1 MDLQLSK
8 NVVKGICSIAGPQVP
23 FVLGDSGQA
32 NVMIHVV
39 ISDGTHFSFP
49 DGSGVQT
56 TGSTVLPPGDYA
68 CTVMVAAFSHGAFGT
83 SYNASIS
90 IGGKKVASAQGD
102 VTDASEEEHD
112 SQSFVLRVS

>member
-8 NVVKGICSIAGPQVP
+8 NVVKGICSIGGPQVP
-23 FVLGDSGQA
+23 YVLADTGQA

-39 ISDGTHFSFP
+39 ISDGTHISFP
-49 DGSGVQT
+49 DGSGLQT

-68 CTVMVAAFSHGAFGT
+68 CTVLVGAFSHGAFGT
-83 SYNASIS
+83 SYTASIA

-102 VTDASEEEHD
+102 VADASEEEHD
-112 SQSFVLRVS
+112 S